1 MKVLQEGN
9 YVTKDSKG
17 NRTSVPMSQKPKGA
31 EPKARM
37 GSARGAGAANPA
49 NKAAFEA
56 AGMRKGGSVK
66 MKKGGRCR

>member
-31 EPKARM
+31 EPKARAP
-37 GSARGAGAANPA
+37 GRGIGVGNKAN
-49 NKAAFEA
+49 NAAFEA
-56 AGMRKGGSVK
+56 AGMRKGGAVK